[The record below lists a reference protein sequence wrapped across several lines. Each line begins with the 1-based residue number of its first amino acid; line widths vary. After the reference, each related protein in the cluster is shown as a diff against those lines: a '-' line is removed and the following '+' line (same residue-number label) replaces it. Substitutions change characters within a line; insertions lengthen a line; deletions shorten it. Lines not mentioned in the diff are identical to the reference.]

1 VITITYEITNAG
13 DLRVGPGVQVSFY
26 GIWGGSEE
34 ALLGEGGVPL
44 TANLSDGI
52 EPGRSIIETVAF
64 AVANQTGQTTLPEEV
79 RVQVDTGGENPAFG
93 AERECDEANNDRVE
107 PIEAGEDLADLSLV
121 VGEATVDCSS
131 NVATAVVTVTNSG
144 VATANNVVVHLYA
157 GNPAQGGTRM
167 GEAVLAEPLGPGAS
181 VTVSVQAPNFPKNR
195 AITIWGFVDPG
206 DAIEECNEADNTD
219 PADNDVECRE
229 VIVVI
234 K

>member
-26 GIWGGSEE
+26 GIWVGVEE

-44 TANLSDGI
+44 TANLSDGV
-52 EPGRSIIETVAF
+52 EPGRSIIETVPF
-64 AVANQTGQTTLPEEV
+64 AVVNQTGRTTLPDDV
-79 RVQVDTGGENPAFG
+79 RVVVDTGGENPAFG
-93 AERECDEANNDRVE
+93 AERECDEANNDRIE
-107 PIEAGEDLADLSLV
+107 PIEAGEELADLSLV
-121 VGEATVDCSS
+121 VGEATVDCGT

-144 VATANNVVVHLYA
+144 VATANNVVVHLFA
-157 GNPAQGGTRM
+157 GNPAQGGTRI
-167 GEAVLAEPLGPGAS
+167 GDTVLAELGPGVS
-181 VTVSVQAPNFPKNR
+181 VTVSVSAPDFPKNR

-206 DAIEECNEADNTD
+206 DTIEECNEADSTE